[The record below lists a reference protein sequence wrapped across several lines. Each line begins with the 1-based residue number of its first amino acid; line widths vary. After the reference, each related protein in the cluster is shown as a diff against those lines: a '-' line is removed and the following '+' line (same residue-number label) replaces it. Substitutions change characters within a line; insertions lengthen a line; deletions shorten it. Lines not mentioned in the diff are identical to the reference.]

1 MVRTESKPD
10 PQKQLMIKVKACQ
23 RYDELFVV
31 YIFIISIS
39 FSIVFLAFCGLFF
52 LPCIILPSIHL
63 NINTTFIIYYRLVK
77 EATYYEKELKENEA
91 KLQQM
96 KDENKDQYDI
106 KKFQEVVGES
116 QMMIPDSSSRRDKAL
131 EDLKEFVALL
141 KKDESGNDELMKCEW
156 MVEANKIVGVS
167 DADSKVEGNEGAD
180 VAETAVEG
188 LADGE
193 AF

>member
-1 MVRTESKPD
+1 
-10 PQKQLMIKVKACQ
+10 
-23 RYDELFVV
+23 
-31 YIFIISIS
+31 
-39 FSIVFLAFCGLFF
+39 
-52 LPCIILPSIHL
+52 
-63 NINTTFIIYYRLVK
+63 
-77 EATYYEKELKENEA
+77 
-91 KLQQM
+91 M

-116 QMMIPDSSSRRDKAL
+116 QMMIPDSIGRRDKAL

-156 MVEANKIVGVS
+156 MVEANKIVGVGVS
-167 DADSKVEGNEGAD
+167 DGDSKVDGNDGD

>member
-1 MVRTESKPD
+1 M
-10 PQKQLMIKVKACQ
+10 
-23 RYDELFVV
+23 
-31 YIFIISIS
+31 
-39 FSIVFLAFCGLFF
+39 
-52 LPCIILPSIHL
+52 
-63 NINTTFIIYYRLVK
+63 
-77 EATYYEKELKENEA
+77 KENET

-141 KKDESGNDELMKCEW
+141 KNDEGGNVELMKCEW
-156 MVEANKIVGVS
+156 MVEANKMVGVS
-167 DADSKVEGNEGAD
+167 DADSKVDGNEGAD

>member
-1 MVRTESKPD
+1 M
-10 PQKQLMIKVKACQ
+10 Q
-23 RYDELFVV
+23 
-31 YIFIISIS
+31 
-39 FSIVFLAFCGLFF
+39 
-52 LPCIILPSIHL
+52 
-63 NINTTFIIYYRLVK
+63 
-77 EATYYEKELKENEA
+77 ENEA

-116 QMMIPDSSSRRDKAL
+116 QMMIPDSISRRDKAL

-156 MVEANKIVGVS
+156 MVEANKIVGVGDS
-167 DADSKVEGNEGAD
+167 DSKVDGNDGD

>member
-1 MVRTESKPD
+1 
-10 PQKQLMIKVKACQ
+10 
-23 RYDELFVV
+23 
-31 YIFIISIS
+31 
-39 FSIVFLAFCGLFF
+39 
-52 LPCIILPSIHL
+52 
-63 NINTTFIIYYRLVK
+63 
-77 EATYYEKELKENEA
+77 
-91 KLQQM
+91 M

-116 QMMIPDSSSRRDKAL
+116 QMMIPDSISRRDKAL
-131 EDLKEFVALL
+131 EDLKEFVVLL
-141 KKDESGNDELMKCEW
+141 KKDEVSNVELMKCEW

-167 DADSKVEGNEGAD
+167 DADSKVENDGD

>member
-1 MVRTESKPD
+1 
-10 PQKQLMIKVKACQ
+10 
-23 RYDELFVV
+23 
-31 YIFIISIS
+31 
-39 FSIVFLAFCGLFF
+39 
-52 LPCIILPSIHL
+52 
-63 NINTTFIIYYRLVK
+63 
-77 EATYYEKELKENEA
+77 
-91 KLQQM
+91 M

-116 QMMIPDSSSRRDKAL
+116 QMMIPDSISRRDKAL
-131 EDLKEFVALL
+131 EDLKDFVALL
-141 KKDESGNDELMKCEW
+141 KKDEGNNTDLMKCEW

-167 DADSKVEGNEGAD
+167 DADSKADGNDRD

>member
-1 MVRTESKPD
+1 M
-10 PQKQLMIKVKACQ
+10 
-23 RYDELFVV
+23 
-31 YIFIISIS
+31 
-39 FSIVFLAFCGLFF
+39 
-52 LPCIILPSIHL
+52 
-63 NINTTFIIYYRLVK
+63 
-77 EATYYEKELKENEA
+77 KENEA
-91 KLQQM
+91 KLQHM

-141 KKDESGNDELMKCEW
+141 KKDESGNDELMNCEW

-167 DADSKVEGNEGAD
+167 DDDSKVDGNDGD

>member
-1 MVRTESKPD
+1 
-10 PQKQLMIKVKACQ
+10 
-23 RYDELFVV
+23 
-31 YIFIISIS
+31 
-39 FSIVFLAFCGLFF
+39 
-52 LPCIILPSIHL
+52 
-63 NINTTFIIYYRLVK
+63 
-77 EATYYEKELKENEA
+77 
-91 KLQQM
+91 M
-96 KDENKDQYDI
+96 KDENKDKYDI

-141 KKDESGNDELMKCEW
+141 KKDEGSIELMKCEW

-167 DADSKVEGNEGAD
+167 DADSKVDGNEGAD